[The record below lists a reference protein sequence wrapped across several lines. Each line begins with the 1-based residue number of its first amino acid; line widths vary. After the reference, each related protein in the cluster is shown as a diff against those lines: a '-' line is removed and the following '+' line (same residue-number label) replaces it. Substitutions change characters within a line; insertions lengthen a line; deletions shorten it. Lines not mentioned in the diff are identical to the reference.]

1 MRTMSEQ
8 EGVMNRDKKGRLTT
22 SYFDGTQW
30 YTIVKLK
37 DGEALTGGSSREPFP
52 ENIEL
57 ETLVFSWGNGM
68 PAKTQRKRDLWI
80 HHPWTPEDFEQ
91 WILCENPSFVT
102 DLTLRVY
109 NAYSIPGRGKYFE
122 LLATFK
128 IPKAIDPYTYNK
140 WAFYV
145 PYLLQGT
152 NGFALIVENDTDLGT
167 TDGFTA
173 HISLVYKQRT

>member
-37 DGEALTGGSSREPFP
+37 DGEALTGGSSRDPFP

-57 ETLVFSWGNGM
+57 KTLDFTWANGT
-68 PAKTQRKRDLWI
+68 PAKTQRIELTSI
-80 HHPWTPEDFEQ
+80 PEGPEQ
-91 WILCENPSFVT
+91 WILCDNPSTVT

-109 NAYSIPGRGKYFE
+109 NVYYIPGRGPYFE
-122 LLATFK
+122 LLTTLK
-128 IPKAIDPYTYNK
+128 IPKAIDPYIYK

-145 PYLLQGT
+145 PYLSQGT
-152 NGFALIVENDTDLGT
+152 NFILLTVENDTNLGT

-173 HISLVYKQRT
+173 QISLVYRTT

>member
-1 MRTMSEQ
+1 MSEQ

-57 ETLVFSWGNGM
+57 YTVDITWGNGV
-68 PAKTQRKRDLWI
+68 PAKTQRMKPITINR
-80 HHPWTPEDFEQ
+80 EFEQ
-91 WILCENPSFVT
+91 WILCDNPSTVT

-109 NAYSIPGRGKYFE
+109 NGYIIPNRGYYYE
-122 LLATFK
+122 LLATLK
-128 IPKAIDPYTYNK
+128 IPKQISGAMVYNK

-145 PYLLQGT
+145 PYLSQGT
-152 NGFALIVENDTDLGT
+152 NKILLIAENDTDLGT
-167 TDGFTA
+167 TGGFTA
-173 HISLVYKQRT
+173 QISLVYKQRT

>member
-1 MRTMSEQ
+1 MSEQ

-57 ETLVFSWGNGM
+57 YTVSFTWANGAS
-68 PAKTQRKRDLWI
+68 AKTKKNKVI
-80 HHPWTPEDFEQ
+80 YSIPGEPEQ
-91 WILCENPSFVT
+91 WILCENPSTVT

-109 NAYSIPGRGKYFE
+109 NAYSIPDRGFYRE
-122 LLATFK
+122 LLTTLK
-128 IPKAIDPYTYNK
+128 IPKAESIEILLNK

-152 NGFALIVENDTDLGT
+152 KSITLIAENDTDLGT
-167 TDGFTA
+167 TNGFTA
-173 HISLVYKQRT
+173 QISLVYRIT